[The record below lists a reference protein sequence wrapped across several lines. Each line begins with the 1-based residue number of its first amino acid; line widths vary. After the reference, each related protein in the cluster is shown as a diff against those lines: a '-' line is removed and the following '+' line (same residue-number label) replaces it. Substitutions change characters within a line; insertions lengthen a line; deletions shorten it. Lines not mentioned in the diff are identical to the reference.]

1 MKSSVLIAAV
11 VGIHV
16 LAVGGV
22 VIMQGCETR
31 RVTVD
36 QAPPP
41 APPMPPS
48 PETAPVPSPRP
59 VLRPP
64 VPVEPAPSVIEP
76 GSGRT
81 YEVQNGDSLSKIASK
96 FGVSTRELAELN
108 KIKDPN
114 QIRMGQKLIIP
125 DYAKEQPASAS
136 KPKAKAKVVVPEGA
150 ETYTVQ
156 AGDML
161 SKIAVKYGVKVADL
175 REANSLSGDKILVG
189 QKLVIP
195 AGGKAE
201 KKEKAKDKDAKQD
214 EGKKTEEVA
223 PPPAPAPV
231 AAAKPDIMPAV
242 EPAAPLLQGEE
253 PPMEYTVQP
262 GDTVDSIAKMYII
275 RREQILQLNNLSEGA
290 ELKPGQ
296 KIKLP
301 TTM

>member
-22 VIMQGCETR
+22 AIMQGCETR
-31 RVTVD
+31 RVVTE
-36 QAPPP
+36 QPPPP
-41 APPMPPS
+41 APPMPPKA
-48 PETAPVPSPRP
+48 ETLPAPVPKP
-59 VLRPP
+59 VFQPP
-64 VPVEPAPSVIEP
+64 VPVEPAPSVMEP
-76 GSGRT
+76 GAGRT
-81 YEVQNGDSLSKIASK
+81 YEIQNGDSLSKIAAR
-96 FGVSTRELAELN
+96 FGVSTRELADLN

-114 QIRMGQKLIIP
+114 NIRIGQKLVLP
-125 DYAKEQPASAS
+125 DYAKDQPASSS
-136 KPKAKAKVVVPEGA
+136 KPKAKAKVAVPEGA

-161 SKIAVKYGVKVADL
+161 SKIAVKYGVKTADL
-175 REANSLSGDKILVG
+175 RAANNLSGDKIIVG

-195 AGGKAE
+195 GAKAE
-201 KKEKAKDKDAKQD
+201 KKEQPKDAAPKA
-214 EGKKTEEVA
+214 EEA
-223 PPPAPAPV
+223 APLAEPPPAPATEPV
-231 AAAKPDIMPAV
+231 MAPPAPV
-242 EPAAPLLQGEE
+242 TEPAASAAPQLQGEE
-253 PPMEYTVQP
+253 PPMDYTVQP

-275 RREQILQLNNLSEGA
+275 RKEQILQLNNLTEGA

>member
-22 VIMQGCETR
+22 AIMQGCETR
-31 RVTVD
+31 RVVTE
-36 QAPPP
+36 QPPPP
-41 APPMPPS
+41 APPMPPKA
-48 PETAPVPSPRP
+48 ETMP
-59 VLRPP
+59 PP
-64 VPVEPAPSVIEP
+64 VPKPVFQPPVPIEPAPSVMEP
-76 GSGRT
+76 GAGRT
-81 YEVQNGDSLSKIASK
+81 YEVQNGDSLSKIAAR
-96 FGVSTRELAELN
+96 FGVGTRELADLN

-114 QIRMGQKLIIP
+114 NIRIGQKLVLP
-125 DYAKEQPASAS
+125 DYAKEQPASSS
-136 KPKAKAKVVVPEGA
+136 KPKAKAKATVPDGA

-161 SKIAVKYGVKVADL
+161 SKIAVKYGIKTADL
-175 REANSLSGDKILVG
+175 RAANNLSGDKIIVG

-195 AGGKAE
+195 GAKAE
-201 KKEKAKDKDAKQD
+201 KKEQP
-214 EGKKTEEVA
+214 KTEEPKAEQPV
-223 PPPAPAPV
+223 PAMEPAPV
-231 AAAKPDIMPAV
+231 AEPVMAPPAPIA
-242 EPAAPLLQGEE
+242 EPAASAAPQLQGEE
-253 PPMEYTVQP
+253 PPMDYTVQP

-275 RREQILQLNNLSEGA
+275 RKEQILQLNNLSEGA

>member
-41 APPMPPS
+41 APPMPPG
-48 PETAPVPSPRP
+48 PETAPVPAPRP

-64 VPVEPAPSVIEP
+64 VPVEPAPSVMEP

-81 YEVQNGDSLSKIASK
+81 YEVQNGDSLSKIAGK
-96 FGVSTRELAELN
+96 FGVGTRELAELN

-114 QIRMGQKLIIP
+114 QIRMGQKLILP

-136 KPKAKAKVVVPEGA
+136 KPKAKAKVAVPEGA

-161 SKIAVKYGVKVADL
+161 SKIAVKYGVKVAEL
-175 REANSLSGDKILVG
+175 REANGLAGDKIIVG

-195 AGGKAE
+195 GGKTE
-201 KKEKAKDKDAKQD
+201 KKEKAKDAKKD
-214 EGKKTEEVA
+214 EEKKTEDVA
-223 PPPAPAPV
+223 PAPAP
-231 AAAKPDIMPAV
+231 AAEPIVTPAPPV
-242 EPAAPLLQGEE
+242 EPAAAAPLLQGEE

-262 GDTVDSIAKMYII
+262 GDTVDKIAKMYII
-275 RREQILQLNNLSEGA
+275 RKEQILQLNNLSEGA